1 MDALSRGLAKRATDA
16 DSAKKNEAFATLV
29 QIIGRVFGR
38 ADARPEQA
46 IGMLNDYFAQSN
58 AAARE

>member
-1 MDALSRGLAKRATDA
+1 MDALSRGLSKNATDA

-38 ADARPEQA
+38 ADASPELA
-46 IGMLNDYFAQSN
+46 LGMLNDYFAQTN
-58 AAARE
+58 AAARK